1 MTVVDLPSGSIN
13 SRRAERIMTFLNWS
27 RQCLLCVC
35 LLIFV
40 KESTYSPPGV
50 NMKAKIKTETNKN
63 PNLFQPQ
70 AVKTQM
76 ANLLKCM
83 HMCKTPFNPVQ
94 IYSSIQQLY
103 CEHCEVSFKSGKQ
116 SSQCMA
122 LQWSKNHFALALI
135 SSRFWMLH
143 TVFIHFS

>member
-13 SRRAERIMTFLNWS
+13 SWRAERIMAFLNWS
-27 RQCLLCVC
+27 RQCLLYEC

-50 NMKAKIKTETNKN
+50 NMKAKIKTKTNKQN
-63 PNLFQPQ
+63 PNLFHPQ

-103 CEHCEVSFKSGKQ
+103 VNTVRSP
-116 SSQCMA
+116 
-122 LQWSKNHFALALI
+122 
-135 SSRFWMLH
+135 SRVGNNLPSVWPCSDPKITLP
-143 TVFIHFS
+143 